1 MYVKNSMKKLSLLF
15 LLLPSLGMADHCD
28 GGACPALEHFKDTG
42 DEVAKDL
49 LPYVAVGLVLMLAQ
63 SGSDQSS
70 LSYINFDTQNRP
82 NGIKIYDNKKYL
94 SVNAF
99 TKNYEDFKYPSIY
112 NHDLFKENHGLNIL
126 EFKVNLN

>member
-1 MYVKNSMKKLSLLF
+1 MKKLSLIF
-15 LLLPSLGMADHCD
+15 LLLPSLGIADHCD

-42 DEVAKDL
+42 DEIAKDL
-49 LPYVAVGLVLMLAQ
+49 LPYVAVGLVLMVAQ
-63 SGSDQSS
+63 SSSDQSS

-126 EFKVNLN
+126 EFKINLN

>member
-1 MYVKNSMKKLSLLF
+1 MKKLILSFLF
-15 LLLPSLGMADHCD
+15 LPSIVIGDHCD

-49 LPYVAVGLVLMLAQ
+49 LPYIGIGLILAVSMQ

-70 LSYINFDTQNRP
+70 LSYINYDAQNRL
-82 NGIKIYDNKKYL
+82 NGIKVYGKNKYF

-99 TKNYEDFKYPSIY
+99 TRDHETFEYPSIY
-112 NHDLFKENHGLNIL
+112 NYDLLKTSQSFNII
-126 EFKVNLN
+126 EFKINLN